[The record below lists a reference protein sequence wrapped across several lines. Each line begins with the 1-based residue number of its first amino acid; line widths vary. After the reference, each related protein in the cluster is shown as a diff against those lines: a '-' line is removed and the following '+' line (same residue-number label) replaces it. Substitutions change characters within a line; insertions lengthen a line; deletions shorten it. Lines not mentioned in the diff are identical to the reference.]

1 MKKAVFILLSALVLL
16 VAPFLWGWWH
26 RDDPSP
32 GAAGGLPWQIEAT
45 SNGHT
50 RVMHVEPGVS
60 LMSEARALWPDGVEM
75 ALLAKG
81 REAGVVQAYAPNVSA
96 GFVTGKA
103 VLTAAIP
110 DPSMLDGYKQ
120 RAAHKRPTASGG
132 WRHTLSAD
140 DEAAAW
146 SLRVRSLAFH
156 PTARL
161 AEDVLLQRFGEPSE
175 RVSAAESV
183 THWLYPSRGLAIT
196 CAPEGRCVFQYGVP
210 GEFEALRKDLE
221 SASKSG
227 HAE

>member
-1 MKKAVFILLSALVLL
+1 
-16 VAPFLWGWWH
+16 
-26 RDDPSP
+26 
-32 GAAGGLPWQIEAT
+32 
-45 SNGHT
+45 
-50 RVMHVEPGVS
+50 MHVEPGVS

-81 REAGVVQAYAPNVSA
+81 SEPGAVQAYAPNVSA

-110 DPSMLDGYKQ
+110 DPSVLEGYKQ
-120 RAAHKRPTASGG
+120 RAPRKQPTASGG
-132 WRHTLSAD
+132 WRYTLSAD

-183 THWLYPSRGLAIT
+183 THWLYPTRGLAIT
-196 CAPEGRCVFQYGVP
+196 CAPGGRCVFQYADP
-210 GEFEALRKDLE
+210 GEFGMLRQDLG
-221 SASKSG
+221 SASKIGNSD
-227 HAE
+227 